1 MIISGKDFL
10 GGLKSLRH
18 VSPCSGDDGGNI
30 CLLSGGRANPAQT
43 RNNSILFYFKYLQLI
58 PIHTSP
64 SSRKKI
70 IPANPRDQNLCHHH
84 CVLSSARPLGVAV
97 RQGRCR
103 MEDRRKPLSGRW
115 SESGFPPVCKMAGRA
130 CEAHMR
136 TGERYCDSSIFP
148 GAAATSASPRI
159 KRAPPSP
166 QRNRSCPSS
175 NTERGAG
182 RRHILYFVP
191 ALSSAPAK

>member
-1 MIISGKDFL
+1 M
-10 GGLKSLRH
+10 
-18 VSPCSGDDGGNI
+18 
-30 CLLSGGRANPAQT
+30 
-43 RNNSILFYFKYLQLI
+43 
-58 PIHTSP
+58 
-64 SSRKKI
+64 
-70 IPANPRDQNLCHHH
+70 
-84 CVLSSARPLGVAV
+84 

-103 MEDRRKPLSGRW
+103 AEDRRKPLSGGW

-159 KRAPPSP
+159 KRAPSSP

-182 RRHILYFVP
+182 RRHIPYFVP
-191 ALSSAPAK
+191 ALSSAPAKSTEPADPRRISGRGYRPLRKAAISLFSPRGEKRELYLPLEGGGRRSAAGGGDHGERHNQLCTPQITPPRSFAPTLPLKGRVKPQQPLANRLYRCR

>member
-1 MIISGKDFL
+1 MSGR
-10 GGLKSLRH
+10 SHATR
-18 VSPCSGDDGGNI
+18 P
-30 CLLSGGRANPAQT
+30 RA
-43 RNNSILFYFKYLQLI
+43 FF
-58 PIHTSP
+58 
-64 SSRKKI
+64 

-84 CVLSSARPLGVAV
+84 RVLSSARPLGVAV

-103 MEDRRKPLSGRW
+103 AEDRRKPFSGGW

-159 KRAPPSP
+159 KRAPSSP
-166 QRNRSCPSS
+166 QRNRSCHRRTLNGALEGVIYLTLSRHFPAPRPSQP
-175 NTERGAG
+175 NQQTHGGFPGVVIDR
-182 RRHILYFVP
+182 
-191 ALSSAPAK
+191 